1 MTAQNEKPDEK
12 KKRLRLLERIG
23 GFPVL
28 LLALAGI
35 LLLLSGNGLLSFRS
49 EKSAAAS
56 DPAAYRLA
64 LERELASL
72 CAEVRGVGRVT
83 GMVTLKEG
91 ERTEYSGSKVASVSP
106 PAVLGA
112 AIVCDGG
119 GDEKIRA
126 DLTRLVSALLG
137 IGANRVTVTERRP

>member
-49 EKSAAAS
+49 EKSAA
-56 DPAAYRLA
+56 RKLA
-64 LERELASL
+64 QQVFSR
-72 CAEVRGVGRVT
+72 
-83 GMVTLKEG
+83 
-91 ERTEYSGSKVASVSP
+91 
-106 PAVLGA
+106 
-112 AIVCDGG
+112 
-119 GDEKIRA
+119 
-126 DLTRLVSALLG
+126 
-137 IGANRVTVTERRP
+137 

>member
-1 MTAQNEKPDEK
+1 MTERDPKPKEK
-12 KKRLRLLERIG
+12 KKFRLAEKFG
-23 GFPVL
+23 GLPVL

-35 LLLLSGNGLLSFRS
+35 LLLFSGGGLFGVGSKK
-49 EKSAAAS
+49 EEAET
-56 DPAAYRLA
+56 DPTAYRIA
-64 LERELASL
+64 LENELAAL
-72 CAEVRGVGRVT
+72 CSEVKGVGRVSV
-83 GMVTLKEG
+83 MITLKEG
-91 ERTEYSGSKVASVSP
+91 ERTEYNGSKVASVSP

>member
-1 MTAQNEKPDEK
+1 MTERDPKPKEK
-12 KKRLRLLERIG
+12 KKIRLAEKFG
-23 GFPVL
+23 GLPVL

-35 LLLLSGNGLLSFRS
+35 LLLFSGGGLFGAGSKK
-49 EKSAAAS
+49 EETDS
-56 DPAAYRLA
+56 DPTAYRIA
-64 LERELASL
+64 LENELASL
-72 CAEVRGVGRVT
+72 CAEVKGVGRVSV
-83 GMVTLKEG
+83 MITLKEG
-91 ERTEYSGSKVASVSP
+91 ERTDYAGSKVSSVSP
-106 PAVLGA
+106 PSVLGA

>member
-35 LLLLSGNGLLSFRS
+35 LLLLSFRS

-83 GMVTLKEG
+83 VMVTLKEG